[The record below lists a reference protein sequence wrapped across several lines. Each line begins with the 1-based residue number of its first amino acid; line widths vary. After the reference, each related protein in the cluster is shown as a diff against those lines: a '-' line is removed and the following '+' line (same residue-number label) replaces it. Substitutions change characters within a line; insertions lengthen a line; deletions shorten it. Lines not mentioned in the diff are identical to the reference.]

1 MKKNPVLLAFSIF
14 AAIGI
19 IFVILGVL
27 IGKAISIPEDRKAT
41 TTATITRIESYRDS
55 DGDEGHDVWVQY
67 EVKGQTYEEKLGSYS
82 SSYRQGKKIDIIYD
96 KENPTK
102 INTPWGEKLFI
113 GIFCGIGGL
122 FAAIGIIG
130 IIAVAVSKRK
140 REKLE
145 QTGTIIYAKYTGVEL
160 NRAIAVNGRN
170 PYNIVC
176 SWINPEDGK
185 TYILKS
191 ENIYFDPE
199 PVIQNLGLTEFP
211 VFMDMENKK
220 NYSVDITAIKN
231 STVDLR

>member
-1 MKKNPVLLAFSIF
+1 MKKNPVLKIF
-14 AAIGI
+14 ALFAVIGI
-19 IFVILGVL
+19 VFVIVGVL
-27 IGKAISIPEDRKAT
+27 LGTALKIKEEDAVK
-41 TTATITRIESYRDS
+41 TTATITRIESHRDS
-55 DGDEGHDVWVQY
+55 DGDTTHDVWVKYQAN
-67 EVKGQTYEEKLGSYS
+67 GRTYEEELNSYVAG
-82 SSYRQGKKIDIIYD
+82 YREGKEIEVIYD
-96 KENPTK
+96 KNNPSKVQTE
-102 INTPWGEKLFI
+102 IGNNLMM
-113 GIFCGIGGL
+113 GIFSGLGGL
-122 FAAIGIIG
+122 FASIGIIG
-130 IIAVAVSKRK
+130 FIVCEVNKSKK
-140 REKLE
+140 EKLE